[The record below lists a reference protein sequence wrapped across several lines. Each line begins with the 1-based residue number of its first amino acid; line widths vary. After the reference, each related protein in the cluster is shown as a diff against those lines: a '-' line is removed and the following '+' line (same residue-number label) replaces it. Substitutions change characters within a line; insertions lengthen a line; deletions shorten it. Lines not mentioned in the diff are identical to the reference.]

1 MDMIRELI
9 KTIVVIVLLAV
20 FIEMILP
27 KGDMRRYV
35 RMVMGLLVILAVV
48 QTAAGALNLSVLKEV
63 PQLKVGE
70 EGGAPP
76 LDDIIA
82 TGKKISEINQGEA
95 VEQYKQGIASQV
107 LSMARLNPGVN
118 AKEVLVSLG
127 GELND
132 INEIMITFGP
142 KAEKPK
148 EPARSDKNINVAPV
162 EIKAIGN
169 NPTGEVKN
177 EQVIVSPEEK
187 QAAGEVA
194 SAVAQL
200 YNLQPEQ
207 VRFEFK

>member
-35 RMVMGLLVILAVV
+35 KMVMGLLVILAVV
-48 QTAAGALNLSVLKEV
+48 QTAAGALNLSLMKEV
-63 PQLKVGE
+63 PQLKVGQ
-70 EGGAPP
+70 GDGAPP

-82 TGKKISEINQGEA
+82 TGKKISELNQGEA

-132 INEIMITFGP
+132 INEITITFGP
-142 KAEKPK
+142 KSEKTK
-148 EPARSDKNINVAPV
+148 EPARSDKNINVAPM
-162 EIKAIGN
+162 EIEAIGN
-169 NPTGEVKN
+169 NPSGQVAN
-177 EQVIVSPEEK
+177 EQVLVSPEEK

-194 SAVAQL
+194 RAVAQM
-200 YNLQPEQ
+200 YNLQPDQ